1 MLNSIL
7 TNPVTLPAFLICLIV
22 SVALGI
28 LTALVFSWRN
38 RHSASFFLALAVLP
52 MAVCMVIMLVNGN
65 IGAGVAV
72 AGAFA
77 LVRFRST
84 PGTAREIAAIFIA
97 MTLGLATGMG
107 YVGLAAAFFM
117 VAAALVLILTAVR
130 FGESSRTEKRLKI
143 TIPENLNYDGL
154 FDDLFQQYGLQ
165 AELVQIKTSGMGTLF
180 ELTYQARFPG
190 ASVPKDFLD
199 ALRARN
205 GNLTIAVTS
214 GYDRETL

>member
-7 TNPVTLPAFLICLIV
+7 ANSITLPIFLACLIV
-22 SVALGI
+22 SAALGI
-28 LTALVFSWRN
+28 LTALVFSYKN
-38 RHSASFFLALAVLP
+38 RHSASFSLALAVLP

-72 AGAFA
+72 AGAFT

-84 PGTAREIAAIFIA
+84 PGTAREISAIFIA
-97 MTLGLATGMG
+97 MALGLATGMG
-107 YVGLAAAFFM
+107 YVGLAVVFFLA
-117 VAAALVLILTAVR
+117 AAALVLILTMAR
-130 FGESSRTEKRLKI
+130 FGEPPRTEKRLRI

-154 FDDLFQQYGLQ
+154 FDDLFRQYGLQ
-165 AELVQIKTSGMGTLF
+165 AELVQVKTTSMGMLF
-180 ELTYQARFPG
+180 ELTYQVTFPS

-214 GYDRETL
+214 SYDREML